1 MIGVLGGTGVT
12 GSQVVAAMKAR
23 GADFTCIVRDPEAGK
38 AKLGDVNVVRGDLSD
53 PDSLDRAMAGIDT
66 LYLLCG
72 HSPLLKEMEING
84 LAAAKRAGVSYIVKS
99 SGSEKGIR
107 ADSPSDMM
115 KMHHAVE
122 NAVRDSG
129 IKWAISRPNF
139 FTSNLMAMAEPVAK
153 MGKLITTLAPET
165 IISMIHPAD
174 IGECVTELLTNKER
188 AGQEYFL
195 AGPSVTMGD
204 VASTISDVTGKDVE
218 YVQVSPDTARSAMEE
233 KGMPEWLIKHMAA
246 MMGFAARNEMGHES
260 EWVQTLTGHAPR
272 TLRDWV
278 TGAKDAF
285 IG

>member
-12 GSQVVAAMKAR
+12 GSQVVAALRAN

-38 AKLGDVNVVRGDLSD
+38 AKLGDIKAVQGDLSD

-72 HSPLLKEMEING
+72 HSPLLEEMEING

-139 FTSNLMAMAEPVAK
+139 FMSNLMAMAETISK
-153 MGKLITTLAPET
+153 MGKLITTMQPET
-165 IISMIHPAD
+165 VISMIHPAD
-174 IGECVTELLTNKER
+174 IGECVTELLINQEW

-195 AGPSVTMGD
+195 AGPSITMGE
-204 VASTISDVTGKDVE
+204 VATTISNVTGKNVE
-218 YVQVSPDTARSAMEE
+218 YVQVSPDAARSTMEE
-233 KGMPEWLIKHMAA
+233 KGMPEWLMDHMGA

-260 EWVQTLTGHAPR
+260 EWVQTLTGHPPR
-272 TLRDWV
+272 TLTDWL
-278 TGAKDAF
+278 TGAKGSFMD
-285 IG
+285 